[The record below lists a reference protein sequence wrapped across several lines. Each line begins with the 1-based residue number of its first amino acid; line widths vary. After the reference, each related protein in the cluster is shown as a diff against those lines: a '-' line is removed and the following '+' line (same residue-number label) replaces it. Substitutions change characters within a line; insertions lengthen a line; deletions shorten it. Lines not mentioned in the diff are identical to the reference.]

1 MRNRRPSDDMRDVE
15 DELRVAK
22 ILARVREDAR
32 KMFELLDSQLQ
43 GVQQK
48 LSDEAREKAQ
58 DNFDDFDNGDI
69 DAVLRIAGRRLSGKP
84 ADDDE
89 YRRFLD
95 RIDGLGAGEAFARL
109 QGLLGK
115 PVARNPVTPPEP
127 PRASET
133 PPREPQSPQEAPAR
147 TQEKTQD
154 APQPHQAVERPSPAA
169 EETEAGAV
177 ARQPA
182 ARAQEAARSRTSN
195 ERKPAERQEEKPPQP
210 QRGVAPPLGNDKFV
224 LHRVELREKDRE
236 KAEEIVASAYEA
248 AQTTGRKGVV
258 PGGTGKFAWRPQL
271 YNNAF
276 GDKLRELH
284 EAKVAAEGGAA
295 AKSAPE
301 RTEEISVPDA
311 ARPAAPE
318 AEVEFEAPLEDALRP
333 VTQVET
339 SSSELAEEVREINA
353 TFDDEE
359 VDPAYLETDA
369 DRYRDRPEPPPYNVH
384 DNTIGF
390 EDRDDDGGSE
400 ESFPEPDDM
409 PEALRERAPTSPA
422 QAPEH
427 AEPAEQA
434 TTPPAPSQR
443 EPEKAPEA
451 PVKPAAQ
458 PTVRPPQVRPP
469 ARPAQAPAKTSEQPA
484 PAAAPA
490 SPVRPQAARPPA
502 RQPAAASTPSVP
514 QSSST
519 ETVRPAERPAPPVA
533 PSAGQGAAAS
543 PARSSG
549 PPPVLMPRRSGFLP
563 TTPVALADISPEAL
577 ARATPDNPA
586 IKTRVDPPPVAAQT
600 APSIAPRA
608 AAPMDEATEEEDP
621 PRQIRRPKWL
631 SQLRDEDPPD

>member
-1 MRNRRPSDDMRDVE
+1 MRSRRPSDDMRDVE

-58 DNFDDFDNGDI
+58 DNFDDFDEGDI

-95 RIDGLGAGEAFARL
+95 RIDGLGASEAFARL

-115 PVARNPVTPPEP
+115 PVVRTAVAPPEP
-127 PRASET
+127 PPAPEK
-133 PPREPQSPQEAPAR
+133 PQREQQSQREAPVR
-147 TQEKTQD
+147 RQEKTQE
-154 APQPHQAVERPSPAA
+154 APQPQQAVERPVLAVEQA
-169 EETEAGAV
+169 EAV
-177 ARQPA
+177 APA
-182 ARAQEAARSRTSN
+182 PEPARSRTTT
-195 ERKPAERQEEKPPQP
+195 ERKPAASQEAKQPQP
-210 QRGVAPPLGNDKFV
+210 PRDVAPLGNEKFV

-284 EAKVAAEGGAA
+284 EAKVAAEGGAV
-295 AKSAPE
+295 AKSVPE
-301 RTEEISVPDA
+301 PTEEISVSDA

-318 AEVEFEAPLEDALRP
+318 AEVEADMHGADAPVEAS
-333 VTQVET
+333 V
-339 SSSELAEEVREINA
+339 SESEEEGREINA

-359 VDPAYLETDA
+359 VDPVYLETDA
-369 DRYRDRPEPPPYNVH
+369 DRYRGKAEPPPYNVH

-390 EDRDDDGGSE
+390 EDGDDAGGSE

-409 PEALRERAPTSPA
+409 PEALRELAPRTPAPAREQNEPA
-422 QAPEH
+422 Q
-427 AEPAEQA
+427 QV

-443 EPEKAPEA
+443 EPEKAPAA
-451 PVKPAAQ
+451 PAKPTTQ
-458 PTVRPPQVRPP
+458 PSVRPPQVRPP
-469 ARPAQAPAKTSEQPA
+469 ARQVQAPAKPPVQPADA
-484 PAAAPA
+484 PAATPAAPT
-490 SPVRPQAARPPA
+490 RPSAAPSARPPA
-502 RQPAAASTPSVP
+502 RQPAAAPTPSVP

-519 ETVRPAERPAPPVA
+519 DAVKPAERTAPAA
-533 PSAGQGAAAS
+533 ATSAGQGAASS
-543 PARSSG
+543 PAVRPSG
-549 PPPVLMPRRSGFLP
+549 PPPGLMPRRSGFLP

-586 IKTRVDPPPVAAQT
+586 IKTRIDPPPVAAQT
-600 APSIAPRA
+600 APPIAPRA
-608 AAPMDEATEEEDP
+608 AAPVDEATEEDDP